1 MEKRLC
7 GQGVN
12 EWIVYCARVQQISM
26 NHKFTLIDT
35 QYLVATGY
43 LQYPQQSPIYKFT
56 SHKTT

>member
-7 GQGVN
+7 RQGVN
-12 EWIVYCARVQQISM
+12 EWIVYCARVQKISM